1 MRTCLAQ
8 SKYTSVQV
16 FCYLQFSMAY
26 KSDSGSGTS
35 KESLEEQMKKA
46 VDTALAGLGDDSGNE
61 LHAGTRGVGSFNCSA
76 GLKPLMEQMRP
87 SSQEEDRSAL
97 PKSSFPVG

>member
-1 MRTCLAQ
+1 
-8 SKYTSVQV
+8 
-16 FCYLQFSMAY
+16 MAY

-46 VDTALAGLGDDSGNE
+46 VDTALVGLGDDSGNE
-61 LHAGTRGVGSFNCSA
+61 LQGRVASAVSTALSA

-97 PKSSFPVG
+97 PKSSEG

>member
-46 VDTALAGLGDDSGNE
+46 VDMALAGLGDDSGNE
-61 LHAGTRGVGSFNCSA
+61 LQGRVALAVSTALSA
-76 GLKPLMEQMRP
+76 GLKPLMEQMHP
-87 SSQEEDRSAL
+87 SSQEEDQSAL
-97 PKSSFPVG
+97 LKSSGG